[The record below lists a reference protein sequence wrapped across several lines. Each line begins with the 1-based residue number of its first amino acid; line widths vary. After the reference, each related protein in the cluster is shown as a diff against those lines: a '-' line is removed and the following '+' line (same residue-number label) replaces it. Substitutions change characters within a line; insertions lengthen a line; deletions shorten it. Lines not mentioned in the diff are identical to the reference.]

1 MVVCVLT
8 GQSPPS
14 RQFAGLSRKS
24 STAREGDAAHMTV
37 ELDGVGQSHDGDV
50 VGIACTAAVVVR
62 MLMTQQ
68 GGMPPNGRLKKY

>member
-1 MVVCVLT
+1 MSL
-8 GQSPPS
+8 
-14 RQFAGLSRKS
+14 
-24 STAREGDAAHMTV
+24 AHMTV

-68 GGMPPNGRLKKY
+68 GSMPPNGRLKKY